1 MISVDPRK
9 LSKLVEISFGKFDHM
24 RRARAM
30 MLGNMAGRM
39 YRRMTPGDREDRKA
53 APLNL
58 LYNAVTTLVPNLAYN
73 HPKVMISTDL
83 LPYREYADMLEL
95 ATNHLLRKIN
105 IKSTLR
111 KAIQDA
117 IFMAGFIKTGIADSN
132 QFVTFENEDVVIGQ
146 PFADRIDPDDMILDP
161 LARDWDEQTFVGHRF
176 RVASSDLVEMGL
188 YTQDEVERM
197 PGTYDGNN
205 NTARDSAEGIMGDKS
220 AQEVDQEIEHYV
232 DLVELYLPQ
241 HKLIVTM
248 PFERKSVTDEFLS
261 VVEYDG
267 PERGPYHMLGF
278 VPMSNNI
285 MPVAPAGL
293 WYDLHILGNRIARKL
308 SRQAERIKRVLAYT
322 AEASEDAEAIAE
334 ADDGETVR
342 VQDINQIK
350 EVQYGGAGNDSYNWI
365 EWIKKNF
372 GEQAGNTDL
381 LSGTST
387 NAPTATQAEMLQANT
402 SVRLADMQNFVYDFT
417 AEVTGD
423 LVYYLHTDPL
433 IKLPLVK
440 EQTTQDPVTGFP
452 VRQPMQLTF
461 EGGQQQ
467 GDWLDYNIKIEPYS
481 MARPD
486 PNQKLQRIMQF
497 VTNAIPAVAQ
507 AAQILGPGIMPGTLL
522 RRIADIIGLE
532 DADEWLSDAAFQQW
546 LSMRMQMETGD
557 PGKAEGFA
565 TLPPM
570 AAAQP
575 GGSPPQPMNPG
586 QPNPQAYGRKQP
598 PNPRNVQAQQAAG
611 RIQQT
616 RSNQLPT
623 GQLAQNMSSAGMA
636 GG

>member
-1 MISVDPRK
+1 MIAVDPKK

-58 LYNAVTTLVPNLAYN
+58 LYNAVTTLVPNLTYN
-73 HPKVMISTDL
+73 NPKAMLSTDL

-95 ATNHLLRKIN
+95 ATNHLIRKIN
-105 IKSTLR
+105 LKNTLR
-111 KAIQDA
+111 KTILDA

-132 QFVTFENEDVVIGQ
+132 QFVTFDSEDVAVGQ
-146 PFADRIDPDDMILDP
+146 PYADRIDPDDMILDP
-161 LARDWDEQTFVGHRF
+161 LARDWDEQTFVGHRL
-176 RVASSDLVEMGL
+176 RVAGSDLVEMGY
-188 YTQDEVERM
+188 YTEDEVAAM
-197 PGTYDGNN
+197 PGTYDGNSN
-205 NTARDSAEGIMGDKS
+205 VSRDNAEGIMADKS
-220 AQEVDQEIEHYV
+220 AQEVSQEIEHYV

-241 HKLIVTM
+241 HKLIVTF
-248 PFERKSVTDEFLS
+248 PFERKAVTDEFLS

-278 VPMSNNI
+278 VPVSNNI
-285 MPVAPAGL
+285 MPVAPAGI

-322 AEASEDAEAIAE
+322 AESQEDAEAIAE

-350 EVQYGGAGNDSYNWI
+350 EIQYGGAGNDSFNWI

-402 SVRLADMQNFVYDFT
+402 SVRLADMQNSVYDFT

-440 EQTTQDPVTGFP
+440 EQTVFDPTTGFP
-452 VRQPMQLTF
+452 QRIPTQMTF
-461 EGGQQQ
+461 EGGEQQ

-497 VTNAIPAVAQ
+497 VTNAVPAVAQ
-507 AAQILGPGIMPGTLL
+507 ASQILGPGIMPGVLL

-532 DADEWLSDAAFQQW
+532 DADEWLNDQAFQQW
-546 LSMRMQMETGD
+546 LVMRMQMNTGD
-557 PGKAEGFA
+557 PGKAQGSA
-565 TLPPM
+565 QLPPM
-570 AAAQP
+570 QAAQP
-575 GGSPPQPMNPG
+575 AGAPPQPMNPG
-586 QPNPQAYGRKQP
+586 QPNPQAMGPKHA
-598 PNPRNVQAQQAAG
+598 PNPHAVQAQQAAG

-616 RSNQLPT
+616 RSNQMST
-623 GQLAQNMSSAGMA
+623 GNLAQNMATSGV